1 MRSIDSGVQ
10 TLLAAL
16 TSEHVITLLYIPSL
30 SLRWTTWPR
39 SVTWNSQTWVSPVYT
54 DEASGFKV
62 TGLSETIDDAIPVA
76 ELRLECLDGTQQ
88 ARFWADSFRDEL
100 VYITGVLKSG
110 LGGYGGIA
118 YPETPWQMDA
128 DADGRGGVI
137 VRLSVSKAQQQIP
150 HRTTQESH
158 CEHEYGPDAR
168 QRGVASLCPYRGPL
182 LTCDFTLDG
191 PNGCARHFPDID
203 ENGLAWVEG
212 TSTGERIVVPL
223 PYGGSPS
230 GMADR
235 LVT

>member
-1 MRSIDSGVQ
+1 MRSISSAVQ
-10 TLLAAL
+10 TVLAAL
-16 TSEHVITLLYIPSL
+16 TSEHIVTLLYLPDL
-30 SLRWTTWPR
+30 SIRWTTWPR
-39 SVTWNSQTWVSPVYT
+39 DVTWNSQTWTSPVANG
-54 DEASGFKV
+54 EASGFRV
-62 TGLSETIDDAIPVA
+62 SGISETIDDAIPAA
-76 ELRLECLDGTQQ
+76 ELRLECVDGTQQ
-88 ARFWADSFRDEL
+88 ARFWADQFRDRL
-100 VYITGVLKSG
+100 VFITGILPSSIG
-110 LGGYGGIA
+110 ASDGIA

-168 QRGVASLCPYRGPL
+168 QRGAVSLCPYRGPL
-182 LTCDFTLDG
+182 TTCDFTLDG

-203 ENGLAWVEG
+203 DNGLAWVEG
-212 TSTGERIVVPL
+212 TSTGTRIVVPL

-235 LVT
+235 LVR